1 MKSRI
6 SACMDGEANAFGANG
21 SAAQL
26 ADDHEAREAWRTYH
40 LIGDVLRGLPVT
52 SPDFAARVAQALAE
66 EPTVLAP
73 KRHLSTGASAKWAA
87 LSVAAGL
94 AGVVWVGWMAFA
106 PTVTGRPEMNAKL
119 ENAKLDARR
128 AAPVAA
134 TRKSESARVPPPR
147 AADYLLAHQAYS
159 PRVTLQGMAPYV
171 RTVSDG
177 NSPDAKSGK

>member
-1 MKSRI
+1 MKSKI
-6 SACMDGEANAFGANG
+6 SACMDSEPGELGLHG

-52 SPDFAARVAQALAE
+52 SPEFSARVARALAA
-66 EPTVLAP
+66 EPTVVAP
-73 KRHLSTGASAKWAA
+73 KRLPATRASARWAA

-94 AGVVWVGWMAFA
+94 AGIAWVGWMAFA
-106 PTVTGRPEMNAKL
+106 PTLTGRAQVTAKL
-119 ENAKLDARR
+119 EARQ

-134 TRKSESARVPPPR
+134 ARKSELARVPPPR

-159 PRVTLQGMAPYV
+159 PRLTLQGLAPYV
-171 RTVSDG
+171 RTVSDTTA
-177 NSPDAKSGK
+177 SDAKGGK